1 MAAGKEDESG
11 NRENE
16 KKESE
21 TGRIEDKEEA
31 NKEPVSDREEGKELA
46 SGRIEDKEE
55 ANKEKRSKASQTGK
69 DGSRS
74 EREQESHNRRTGQQE
89 IGEEQRVYLLLSAA
103 AIGVYLG
110 FRYLSPLVTPFLFAF
125 LFVTLLQPVLEYCQ
139 QKLYIRKS
147 ILTAGILLLI
157 GTAAGLG
164 IWGLLLFVLKK
175 AAGWSGHLDLFEKK
189 LSFFLADCCQG
200 LELRFGIDGHHMEE
214 VVLERVNIFI
224 ENFQLQVIPAL
235 MNESMTYARDLAKLV
250 SFFVILVIASVLLAK
265 DYTAIMEILRGR
277 KELVPVFAIG
287 RKVLGHIGVFLKAQL
302 LILGCVS
309 IICAL
314 ALFLG
319 GIEGGI
325 GLGLLAGIMD
335 VLPFIGTGLILMP
348 LAFWQL
354 LNGFYGRALLCLAV
368 YGVCALLREFLE
380 PKLVGEKTGIFPVF
394 ILFSVFTGIGLFGM
408 FGIIKGPLALLILYE
423 VFLYLKEHG

>member
-1 MAAGKEDESG
+1 MVSKKGDGSG
-11 NRENE
+11 NREGGKNE
-16 KKESE
+16 PETESIETEAPATERIESKESK
-21 TGRIEDKEEA
+21 TGSVGSEA
-31 NKEPVSDREEGKELA
+31 
-46 SGRIEDKEE
+46 
-55 ANKEKRSKASQTGK
+55 
-69 DGSRS
+69 
-74 EREQESHNRRTGQQE
+74 EREQEMDSGRKVHQK
-89 IGEEQRVYLLLSAA
+89 IGEERRIYLLLSAA
-103 AIGVYLG
+103 AVGVYLG

-157 GTAAGLG
+157 GTVAGLG

-235 MNESMTYARDLAKLV
+235 MNESMSYARDLAKLI

-265 DYTAIMEILRGR
+265 DYTAIMKVLRGR
-277 KELVPVFAIG
+277 KELVPVFVIG

-309 IICAL
+309 LICAL
-314 ALFLG
+314 ALSLG
-319 GIEGGI
+319 GVEGGF

-335 VLPFIGTGLILMP
+335 VLPFIGTGMILMP

-380 PKLVGEKTGIFPVF
+380 PKLVGDQTGIFPVF